1 VTAQVLPYADI
12 VFLNLST
19 KIGIEKEPRAFN
31 DAVVCPDYG
40 AVTRAFLNFSSIDE
54 IFVLRDFV
62 YDFVDLIV
70 GSV

>member
-19 KIGIEKEPRAFN
+19 KIEIEKEPRAFN
-31 DAVVCPDYG
+31 GAVVCPDYS
-40 AVTRAFLNFSSIDE
+40 AVTSSFLNFSSMDE
-54 IFVLRDFV
+54 ILVLRDFV